1 MQYHRAQQLVDFY
14 KKYINDLKELYKKQQ
29 SIFCKAKCF
38 YYMYIICNFALKID
52 ALFSDYHTTPELS
65 RYLVLEEG
73 LEDELDWLQR
83 VEMAKFKWDI
93 GR

>member
-1 MQYHRAQQLVDFY
+1 
-14 KKYINDLKELYKKQQ
+14 
-29 SIFCKAKCF
+29 
-38 YYMYIICNFALKID
+38 MYIICNFALKID